1 VPVNGTVVVTA
12 DFDVYKA
19 VVVAGS
25 SYTLK
30 PTIKLI
36 VHY

>member
-12 DFDVYKA
+12 DFDVRKA

-25 SYTLK
+25 SYILK

-36 VHY
+36 VND

>member
-12 DFDVYKA
+12 DFDVRKA
-19 VVVAGS
+19 VVLAGS
-25 SYTLK
+25 SYILK

-36 VHY
+36 VND

>member
-12 DFDVYKA
+12 DFDVRKA
-19 VVVAGS
+19 VVIANS
-25 SYTLK
+25 RYILE

-36 VHY
+36 VND